1 MGMGKTGTTLNEY
14 MEGRQAM
21 AGIRKWI
28 VGSRQSALALTQTNQ
43 VLEALK
49 ALGAKHGLPC
59 EFEVRKIVTKG
70 DRILDVT
77 LSKVGGKGL
86 FVKEIEQALFDS
98 EIDFAVH
105 SMKDMPAALP
115 DGLVIGCVPE
125 REDPRDALIT
135 RNGWTLNTLPEGA
148 KLGTSSLRRSSQMMA
163 LRPDLVVEPLRGN
176 IDSRLKRL
184 ESGDFDAILLAS
196 AGLRRMG
203 WEDRITEAVPSD
215 VVIPAV
221 GQGALALECRE
232 GDDELLALL
241 KLYHHERTAAAV
253 AAERAFLAT
262 LNGGCQVPIGAYAT
276 LDAAGSAVTL
286 TGFVGSPDGAQL
298 LRETASGEDPQA
310 LGRQLGEALLAR
322 GAERI
327 LAEAKGE

>member
-1 MGMGKTGTTLNEY
+1 
-14 MEGRQAM
+14 M

-135 RNGWTLNTLPEGA
+135 RNGWTLHTLPEGA

-203 WEDRITEAVPSD
+203 WEDRITEAVPAD

-276 LDAAGSAVTL
+276 LNAAGGAVTL

-298 LRETASGEDPQA
+298 LRETASGEDPAA

>member
-1 MGMGKTGTTLNEY
+1 MTRK
-14 MEGRQAM
+14 
-21 AGIRKWI
+21 RKWI

-43 VLEALK
+43 VLDALEAL
-49 ALGAKHGLPC
+49 GEKHGMPC

-86 FVKEIEQALFDS
+86 FVKEIEQALLDR

-115 DGLVIGCVPE
+115 EGLVVGCVPE
-125 REDPRDALIT
+125 REDPRDAFLS
-135 RNGWTLNTLPEGA
+135 NHGWTLETLPQGA
-148 KLGTSSLRRSSQMMA
+148 RLGTSSLRRSSQMKH

-184 ESGDFDAILLAS
+184 ESGEFDAILLAS

-203 WEDRITEAVPSD
+203 WEHRITEPVAASVC
-215 VVIPAV
+215 VPAV

-232 GDDELLALL
+232 GDEELLALL
-241 KLYHHERTAAAV
+241 KLFHHERTAAAV
-253 AAERAFLAT
+253 AAERAFLGR

-276 LDAAGSAVTL
+276 LDGAGEDVTL
-286 TGFVGSPDGAQL
+286 TGFVGTPDGATL
-298 LRETASGEDPQA
+298 LRETAVGRDPET
-310 LGRQLGEALLAR
+310 LGRDVGEALLAR
-322 GAERI
+322 GAARI
-327 LAEAKGE
+327 LEEAREE

>member
-1 MGMGKTGTTLNEY
+1 
-14 MEGRQAM
+14 M

>member
-1 MGMGKTGTTLNEY
+1 MTS
-14 MEGRQAM
+14 
-21 AGIRKWI
+21 IRKWV

-43 VLEALK
+43 VLDALK
-49 ALGAKHGLPC
+49 ELGRRHGMPC

-86 FVKEIEQALFDS
+86 FVKEIEQALLDK

-115 DGLVIGCVPE
+115 EGLMIGCVPE
-125 REDPRDALIT
+125 REDPRDAFIAKSGL
-135 RNGWTLNTLPEGA
+135 TLDTLPQGA
-148 KLGTSSLRRSSQMMA
+148 RLGTSSLRRSSQMKHR
-163 LRPDLVVEPLRGN
+163 RPDLVVEPLRGN

-184 ESGDFDAILLAS
+184 EDGEFDAILLAS

-203 WEDRITEAVPSD
+203 WQNRITEPVSAD
-215 VVIPAV
+215 VCVPAV

-232 GDDELLALL
+232 GDEELLALL
-241 KLYHHERTAAAV
+241 ALFQHERTAAAV
-253 AAERAFLAT
+253 TAERAFLAT

-276 LDAAGSAVTL
+276 LDGDGGEVTL
-286 TGFVGSPDGAQL
+286 TGFVGTPDGSEL
-298 LRETASGEDPQA
+298 LRETAVGRDPAELGKTVGET
-310 LGRQLGEALLAR
+310 LLSR
-322 GAERI
+322 GAARI
-327 LAEAKGE
+327 LEEAREE